1 MSKTTSYTLFDNGEH
16 KCIVFTSLVKGEGV
30 QANQFLIVNGQDG
43 AIIDPGGDLTY
54 TPLTME
60 LFKYIRLDNIRYVF
74 GSHQDPDIITSM
86 PRWLMHTKAK
96 IVASRLWARFLP
108 HLNSAFTMDKM
119 EGEWFERLIELPDEG
134 LSLPL
139 GQSELFSIPAH
150 FLHSVGNFQFYD
162 PISKVLFSGD
172 LGASLSGDP
181 QTPVQ
186 NFQAHIPHMKSFHQR
201 YMCSNRVLRYWVD
214 MVKDM
219 DIEMIVPQHGAP
231 FAGRESIEQLLDW
244 LWDLPCGVD
253 IMDKNIF
260 RCPEKISARFS

>member
-1 MSKTTSYTLFDNGEH
+1 MSKTTSYVLFDNGVH
-16 KCIVFTSLVKGEGV
+16 KCIVFTSLVKGEGI
-30 QANQFLIVNGQDG
+30 QANQFLIINGAEG

-60 LFKYIRLDNIRYVF
+60 LFKYIRLENIKYVF

-86 PRWLMHTKAK
+86 PRWLMHTKAQ
-96 IVASRLWARFLP
+96 IVASKLWARFLP
-108 HLNSAFTMDKM
+108 HLNSAFTSNKM
-119 EGEWFERLIELPDEG
+119 EGEWFDRLIELPDEG
-134 LSLPL
+134 MSLRL
-139 GQSELFSIPAH
+139 GNSELYSIPAH

-172 LGASLSGDP
+172 LGASIVGNP
-181 QTPVQ
+181 EEPVK
-186 NFQAHIPHMKSFHQR
+186 NMQAHLASMRGFHQR
-201 YMCSNRVLRYWVD
+201 YMCSNKILRYWVD

-231 FAGRESIEQLLDW
+231 FVGREIIDQFLDW

-253 IMDKNIF
+253 LMEKRVF
-260 RCPEKISARFS
+260 RCPEPALMYG